1 MRDGAPAPDL
11 EPSRLTRRKLIQ
23 GSLAAGATAWVAP
36 VIVDSFASPA
46 AAATG
51 LTGCYRLL
59 YPITFF
65 SAPCSPVAPATGC
78 CQPVGYSTASP
89 GTNFATVA
97 AGCIVSATGCGNV
110 GETGTFVL
118 SDDCNCQ
125 FVAGTV
131 FPFTD
136 NCVLG
141 VLSNNNKTIT
151 FADTPC
157 TDPGASGYRLL
168 ISCGGATSCVGGV
181 TDTCEGCGTV

>member
-1 MRDGAPAPDL
+1 MRGDTQAPEDDQRRL
-11 EPSRLTRRKLIQ
+11 SRRRMIR
-23 GSLAAGATAWVAP
+23 GSLAAGAAVWVAP
-36 VIVDSFASPA
+36 VIVDSLGSPA
-46 AAATG
+46 AAASG
-51 LTGCYRLL
+51 QTGCYRLQ

-65 SAPCSPVAPATGC
+65 SAPCSPVAPESGC
-78 CQPVGYSTASP
+78 CQPVGYPTASP

-97 AGCIVSATGCGNV
+97 AGCIESATGCGNV

-118 SDDCNCQ
+118 SDGCDCH

-131 FPFTD
+131 FPFAAQ
-136 NCVLG
+136 CVLG

-168 ISCGGATSCVGGV
+168 ISCGGATCVGGV
-181 TDTCEGCGTV
+181 TDTCVGCGDT